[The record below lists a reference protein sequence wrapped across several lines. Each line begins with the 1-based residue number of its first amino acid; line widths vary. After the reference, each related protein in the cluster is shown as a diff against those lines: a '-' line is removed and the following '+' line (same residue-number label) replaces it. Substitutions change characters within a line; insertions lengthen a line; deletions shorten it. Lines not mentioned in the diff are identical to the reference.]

1 MDIVSELKRRHA
13 GLEEI
18 LKNRG
23 LDAALIAGNSA
34 VGPLAFGAFRFFTDW
49 RCYFGV
55 QAMVLAKGRGP
66 VMCMGSI
73 LHRQGLEERG
83 FSDIRDDGPV
93 LKNVIKALKESGSVR
108 IGSCLDTLPA
118 DWYLEIEKEI
128 PGAQFTD
135 ISQDIFALRTEV
147 SDDIAART
155 RRSAE
160 IADEGFEAVCRLVKL
175 GMRMMELHA
184 AMDHAMLKAGAE
196 EVFTL
201 MSNGRF
207 SFTDNRLPSLRSF
220 NYPDDRVISEGDNVA
235 MEITPRYKGY
245 WSQLVRTICV
255 GEPSEDIVTA
265 HRLQLELLSEA
276 QKMLTPGT
284 KLGDVLKFLWSATE
298 KMGYVPRMPFG
309 HVLGLDLDEAG
320 RASLDSPLVLKPNMT
335 VVLHPTMTRPEN
347 SYSIFWGD
355 TFLVAEGGGERI
367 NRSTT
372 DLTVL

>member
-1 MDIVSELKRRHA
+1 MDIVTELKSRHDGLA
-13 GLEEI
+13 GI
-18 LKNRG
+18 LRERG
-23 LDAALIAGNSA
+23 LDAAVIAGNSA

-55 QAMVLAKGRGP
+55 QAMVFTPGRGP
-66 VMCMGSI
+66 VMCMGSV

-83 FSDIRDDGPV
+83 FTDIRDDAPV
-93 LKNVIKALKESGSVR
+93 LKNVIKALKEAGAVR
-108 IGSCLDTLPA
+108 IGSCLDMLPA
-118 DWYLEIEKEI
+118 DWFLTIEKEV
-128 PGAQFTD
+128 PGAVVTD
-135 ISQDIFALRTEV
+135 ISQDIFALRTDI
-147 SDDIAART
+147 SDDVAART

-160 IADEGFEAVCRLVKL
+160 IADAGFEAVISLAKP
-175 GMRMMELHA
+175 GMRMMDLHA
-184 AMDHAMLKAGAE
+184 AMDHAMLKNGAE

-207 SFTDNRLPSLRSF
+207 SFTDNRLASLRSF
-220 NYPDDRVISEGDNVA
+220 NYPDDRVIAEGDNVA

-245 WSQLVRTICV
+245 WSQLVRTICI

-265 HRLQLELLSEA
+265 HRLQLELLGEA
-276 QKMLTPGT
+276 QKMLTPGR
-284 KLGDVLKFLWSATE
+284 KLGEVLGFLWSTTE

-320 RASLDSPLVLKPNMT
+320 RASVESPLVLKPNMT

>member
-1 MDIVSELKRRHA
+1 MDIVTELRSRHA
-13 GLEEI
+13 SLEEI
-18 LKNRG
+18 LKKRG

-49 RCYFGV
+49 RCYFGL
-55 QAMVLAKGRGP
+55 QALVLVPGSEPA
-66 VMCMGSI
+66 VCVGSI
-73 LHRQGLEERG
+73 LHRQGLGERG
-83 FSDIRDDGPV
+83 FTDIRDDGPV
-93 LKNVIKALKESGSVR
+93 LKNVIRLLKQAGAVR
-108 IGSCLDTLPA
+108 IGSCLDMLPA
-118 DWYLEIEKEI
+118 DWYLAIEKEI
-128 PGAQFTD
+128 PGAEFCD
-135 ISQDIFALRTEV
+135 IAQDIFELRTNIG
-147 SDDIAART
+147 DDVAART

-160 IADEGFEAVCRLVKL
+160 VADAGFEAVCRMAKPGV
-175 GMRMMELHA
+175 RMMELHA
-184 AMDHAMLKAGAE
+184 ELDHAMLKAGAE

-220 NYPDDRVISEGDNVA
+220 NYPDDRVIADGDNVA

-255 GEPSEDIVTA
+255 GEPSKDVVTA
-265 HRLQLELLSEA
+265 HQLQLELLENA
-276 QKMLTPGT
+276 RKMLVPGT
-284 KLGDVLKFLWSATE
+284 KLGEVLKFLWSTTE

-320 RASLDSPLVLKPNMT
+320 RASLESPLVLKLNMT

-355 TFLVAEGGGERI
+355 TFLVTEGGGERI
-367 NRSTT
+367 NRATT
-372 DLTVL
+372 ELTVL